1 MERKKTGL
9 LLLLLLALCLV
20 TVGCDKKEE
29 TKEEEK
35 KEEKKEEVKERTY
48 ENATVL
54 KCTGTEEDED
64 ASVSVIIEIAQDKDT
79 YALVD
84 GYFSMVYDY
93 TKYFASEDSD
103 TVDLLKDTAY
113 KGACYDDNNSYKTCK
128 AEWTGSNGQ
137 TLKMEAQLNPENY
150 LEDALDGKKP
160 DKDTLTKLKKD
171 IEEDGDAYK
180 CTIS

>member
-54 KCTGTEEDED
+54 KCTGTEEDEG
-64 ASVSVIIEIAQDKDT
+64 SGTVTIEIAQDKDS
-79 YALVD
+79 YELVD

-93 TKYFASEDSD
+93 TKFFEGDDVKDDIDFWKDS
-103 TVDLLKDTAY
+103 AY
-113 KGACYDDNNSYKTCK
+113 KGACEDDNNSYKTCK

-150 LEDALDGKKP
+150 LEDVLDGKKP
-160 DKDTLTKLKKD
+160 DKDTLTKLKTDAEKD
-171 IEEDGDAYK
+171 GYK